1 MIRPLR
7 SASWRKY
14 LCTFSLGAG
23 ILLFHASIASAQ
35 NTGNPQTG
43 NLCLDAAR
51 LAEQAAGLPEKLL
64 IAISLTESGRTDNG
78 TFSAWPWTVNVS
90 GNGTFLPTR
99 EAGVHLAE
107 KSQARGITNID
118 VGCMQI
124 NLEYHGRAFNSV
136 DQAMDPIENT
146 AYAAAFLSELY
157 MRHGSWGKAV
167 AYYHSAKP
175 ERAAAYQN
183 RVLTHW
189 QRLQTQSGLDEA
201 VGTRTLVEQATYF
214 QPDYQKSAAQEALLR
229 GAKASFARATFAKH
243 AEKGQIAKKTPD
255 RAEQEAADTDKLK
268 KITHDAA
275 ESYSAMRLGN
285 YRRQQLDEINARRR
299 VMTPKR

>member
-1 MIRPLR
+1 MKRFLR
-7 SASWRKY
+7 SASWQKY

-23 ILLFHASIASAQ
+23 ILLSHASIASAQ
-35 NTGNPQTG
+35 NTG

-64 IAISLTESGRTDNG
+64 VAISLTESGRTDNG
-78 TFSAWPWTVNVS
+78 TFAAWPWTVNVS

-189 QRLQTQSGLDEA
+189 QRLQTQSGLDET
-201 VGTRTLVEQATYF
+201 VGTKTLVEQATYF
-214 QPDYQKSAAQEALLR
+214 QPDYEKSAVQAALLR
-229 GAKASFARATFAKH
+229 GVQAPFARK
-243 AEKGQIAKKTPD
+243 IAKEEPAPVQQD
-255 RAEQEAADTDKLK
+255 PADTDKLK
-268 KITHDAA
+268 KITHDDA

-299 VMTPKR
+299 VMTPKRQAQNP

>member
-1 MIRPLR
+1 MKRFLR
-7 SASWRKY
+7 SASWQKY

-23 ILLFHASIASAQ
+23 ILLSHASIASAQ
-35 NTGNPQTG
+35 NTG

-64 IAISLTESGRTDNG
+64 VAISLTESGRTDNG
-78 TFSAWPWTVNVS
+78 TFAAWPWTVNVS

-189 QRLQTQSGLDEA
+189 QRLQTQSGLDET
-201 VGTRTLVEQATYF
+201 VGTKTLVEQATYF
-214 QPDYQKSAAQEALLR
+214 QPDYEKSATQAALLR
-229 GAKASFARATFAKH
+229 GVQAPFARK
-243 AEKGQIAKKTPD
+243 IAKEEPVPVQQD
-255 RAEQEAADTDKLK
+255 PADTDKLK
-268 KITHDAA
+268 KITHDDA

-299 VMTPKR
+299 VMTPKRQAQNP

>member
-1 MIRPLR
+1 MKRFLR
-7 SASWRKY
+7 STDWQKY

-23 ILLFHASIASAQ
+23 ILLSHVSIASAQ
-35 NTGNPQTG
+35 NTENYHTG

-64 IAISLTESGRTDNG
+64 VAISLTESGRTDNG
-78 TFSAWPWTVNVS
+78 TFAAWPWTVNVS

-189 QRLQTQSGLDEA
+189 QRLQTQSSLNA
-201 VGTRTLVEQATYF
+201 ITNNNLGTKTLVEQATYF
-214 QPDYQKSAAQEALLR
+214 QPDYEKSAAQAALLH
-229 GAKASFARATFAKH
+229 GVQAPFARK
-243 AEKGQIAKKTPD
+243 IAKEEP
-255 RAEQEAADTDKLK
+255 APVQQGPADTDKLK
-268 KITHDAA
+268 KITHDEA